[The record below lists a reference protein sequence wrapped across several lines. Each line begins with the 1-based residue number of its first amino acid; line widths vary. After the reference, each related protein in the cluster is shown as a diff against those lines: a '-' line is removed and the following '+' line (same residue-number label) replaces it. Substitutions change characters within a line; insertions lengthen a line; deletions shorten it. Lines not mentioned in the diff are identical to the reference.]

1 MPIKVKFEL
10 EKQVKHSVRYKEV
23 VEEGRAPVVG
33 SLYVQKWYA
42 GDAKTLTLTLSKP
55 GEDEQD

>member
-1 MPIKVKFEL
+1 MSIKVKFEL
-10 EKQVKHSVRYKEV
+10 EKEVKHSVRFKEV
-23 VEEGRAPVVG
+23 VEEGRAAVVG

-55 GEDEQD
+55 GETEQ